1 MIVKNPI
8 AQALLMILASGAV
21 FMDYLDTSIVSIAL
35 PAISQSTGMSSTG
48 SSWVMTSY
56 LLALGSTLLLFGKIA
71 DRTGRHKLIFI
82 SGFALFTLSSIFCG
96 LSTSM
101 ILLIIFRVVQGIAAA
116 AMVSTSTM
124 LITLH
129 LPLEKQGFAT
139 GVIATLG
146 GVALACGPFVGGI
159 LTEFISWHWIF
170 FINIPIGIIG
180 IIMSIFLIPKYE
192 KQPSAAEKKPFDVI
206 GAALLAA
213 SLIAL
218 LAGFELGASDGWSLP
233 IILLIVI
240 SPMLMAVFLRRE
252 LNHPDPVMSTKL
264 LLSRTIMFSSL
275 CMLLITVV
283 FLGMIY
289 IMPFY
294 LTSNLGYGAA
304 LAGIIM
310 LIPPVVNALIG
321 IPAGALTKK
330 FGCMRL
336 CNVAAICQALGMLM
350 IVFSIIIS
358 NLPILF
364 IGLGFVGLGTGMN
377 EAPGIRRVNIH
388 APINLQGSSSGLVF
402 TVMNVGCVIG
412 VALFSIVATIVSD
425 STVFTNEGVYAAC
438 LAGAFVSILAYISS
452 RLARDTIKY

>member
-1 MIVKNPI
+1 MIVKNRI

-35 PAISQSTGMSSTG
+35 PAISESTGMSSTG

-82 SGFALFTLSSIFCG
+82 SGFALFTLSSLFCG

-101 ILLIIFRVVQGIAAA
+101 ILLIIFRVLQGIAAA
-116 AMVSTSTM
+116 AMVATSTM
-124 LITLH
+124 LINIH

-170 FINIPIGIIG
+170 FINIPIGIAGVLI
-180 IIMSIFLIPKYE
+180 SVFLIPKYE
-192 KQPSAAEKKPFDVI
+192 KPETIKEKKPFDII
-206 GAALLAA
+206 GAVLLAV
-213 SLIAL
+213 SLISL
-218 LAGFELGASDGWSLP
+218 LAGFEMGASEGWSLP

-240 SPMLMAVFLRRE
+240 SPIIMAVFLRRE
-252 LNHPDPVMSTKL
+252 LKHPDPVMSTKL

-275 CMLLITVV
+275 SMLLITLV

-294 LTSNLGYGAA
+294 LTKNLGYGAA

-310 LIPPVVNALIG
+310 LIPPILNALIG
-321 IPAGALTKK
+321 IPAGAMTKK
-330 FGCMRL
+330 FGCMKL
-336 CNVAAICQALGMLM
+336 CNVAAIFQAIGMIL
-350 IVFSIIIS
+350 IVIGIIIS
-358 NLPILF
+358 NLAILF

-388 APINLQGSSSGLVF
+388 APKDLQGSSSGLVF

-412 VALFSIVATIVSD
+412 VALFSITATIVSKG
-425 STVFTNEGVYAAC
+425 TEFTSAGVYTAC
-438 LAGAFVSILAYISS
+438 IVGAIVSILAYISS
-452 RLARDTIKY
+452 KLARDTIKY